1 MLKKMLMVAVIAG
14 AAVFAVKSVRQGHVA
29 LPAKAEAAVNRLHD
43 WAEGND
49 SIERKIAKLRKEAGY
64 MTRDLEGTRSKLAEA
79 IVNARETSR
88 DVVAMKETVGKEHTA
103 LLARGEGLKDGTE
116 KVSTR
121 GAAALAEAKEQ
132 LKADVNRHL
141 DRKRSLEALEKTL
154 ASQEKIKGI
163 LETQLDTLKRKQS
176 EVKAEIDRA
185 EAKLHE
191 LRLAQMESKYQS
203 DDTRLAK
210 IKAELREL
218 NKTLDVKAEELKLA
232 PTVYEDGKVS
242 GKSESVEEIM
252 APLTGDKKSA
262 GEKAADKSI
271 E

>member
-1 MLKKMLMVAVIAG
+1 MLMVAVIAG
-14 AAVFAVKSVRQGHVA
+14 AAVFAVKSARNGHIH
-29 LPAKAEAAVNRLHD
+29 LPAKVQAEVSRLHD

-79 IVNARETSR
+79 IVNARETNR
-88 DVVAMKETVGKEHTA
+88 DVIALRDTITKEHKD
-103 LLARGEGLKDGTE
+103 LVARGEALKDGTE

-121 GAAALAEAKEQ
+121 GLTLAEAKDQ
-132 LKADVNRHL
+132 LRTDVTRHL
-141 DRKRSLEALEKTL
+141 DRKRQLELAEKTL
-154 ASQEKIKGI
+154 ATQERIKTS
-163 LETQLDTLKRKQS
+163 LENQLDTLKRKQG
-176 EVKAEIDRA
+176 EVKTQIDAA

-218 NKTLDVKAEELKLA
+218 NKALDVKAEELKLA
-232 PTVYEDGKVS
+232 PAVYEEGKVS

-252 APLTGDKKSA
+252 APLTGEKKA
-262 GEKAADKSI
+262 GEKAADKAI